1 MYPKSKSNFQSK
13 LQGLETMHNTN
24 DKFMELALDEAKKA
38 GQIGEVPVGAILVS
52 ENGEILS
59 AAHNQTIKLADPTA
73 HAEIL
78 TLRKAAL
85 EINNYRLLN
94 TTLYVTVEPCIMC
107 MGAIVH
113 ARISRVVFGA
123 PDPKW
128 GAAGSLY
135 NFAADDRLN
144 HRVEITTGVCAE
156 DCRRLMQDFFRSI
169 KEWKRIRQ
177 DLRISNLSQSSRA
190 KKN

>member
-1 MYPKSKSNFQSK
+1 MSD
-13 LQGLETMHNTN
+13 THT
-24 DKFMELALDEAKKA
+24 KFMEIALVEAEKA
-38 GQIGEVPVGAILVS
+38 GQIGEIPVGAVLVS

-59 AAHNQTIKLADPTA
+59 AAHNHTIKRVDPTA

-78 TLRKAAL
+78 ALRKAAL

-123 PDPKW
+123 NDLKW

-135 NFAADDRLN
+135 NYAEDDRLN
-144 HRVEITTGVCAE
+144 HRVEIIAGVRAE
-156 DCRRLMQDFFRSI
+156 DCRRLMQDFFLS
-169 KEWKRIRQ
+169 KR
-177 DLRISNLSQSSRA
+177 N
-190 KKN
+190 

>member
-1 MYPKSKSNFQSK
+1 MADAHEYY
-13 LQGLETMHNTN
+13 
-24 DKFMELALDEAKKA
+24 MELAIKEAKSA

-59 AAHNQTIKLADPTA
+59 AAHNLTIKLVDPTA

-78 TLRKAAL
+78 ALRKAAL

-123 PDPKW
+123 TDPKW

-135 NFAADDRLN
+135 NYAEDDRLN
-144 HRVEITTGVCAE
+144 HRVEIITDMYAD
-156 DCRRLMQDFFRSI
+156 DCRRMVQDFFRA
-169 KEWKRIRQ
+169 KR
-177 DLRISNLSQSSRA
+177 D
-190 KKN
+190 